1 MSENS
6 ANEIEQNI
14 IDEMNSGKTML
25 VSVLIKAKLVENS
38 DEYAILKNPFA
49 KKANAERVR
58 NEK

>member
-1 MSENS
+1 MSENN

-25 VSVLIKAKLVENS
+25 VSVLTKAKFAENS
-38 DEYAILKNPFA
+38 DEYAILKKPFV
-49 KKANAERVR
+49 KKAKAERAR